1 MAIDFAILL
10 QYFFH
15 KEIVKKYEYINKKE
29 VNTVM
34 SLRNLVNLCALV
46 IMFFY
51 YKDKATLILHTAQRK
66 WHEYDIVGNIEQYYF
81 KIKDR
86 LWRCIG

>member
-1 MAIDFAILL
+1 
-10 QYFFH
+10 
-15 KEIVKKYEYINKKE
+15 
-29 VNTVM
+29 M